1 MRAVSHLGEK
11 SDIEEYMN
19 AQKKEVTEALK
30 SFIESRFTNRPLII
44 EAMQYS
50 LFAGGKR
57 FRPILTLASA
67 DTVEVSNKTQHRE
80 LAKPV
85 ACAIELIHTY
95 SLVHD
100 DLPAMDNDVLRRG
113 RPTSHVKYGEGLA
126 ILAGDGLLTEAFRI
140 VTELPHTNDPIINK
154 RKLHVAK
161 YLAFAA
167 GPLGMVGGQSTDLEA
182 SGQILKRK
190 NKLLDEEQLKSMHRI
205 KTGALIRAAAVSGA
219 IMVGASKEQL
229 RCVEGY
235 AHELGL
241 GFQIIDDILDVEGA
255 QEKLGK
261 TAGKDATLGKSTYP
275 AFWGI
280 DKSRRLATEAIE
292 KAKSHLKEATLN
304 GRLHEIA
311 DWVLSRS
318 N

>member
-1 MRAVSHLGEK
+1 VRALSPLGEK
-11 SDIEEYMN
+11 NDIEDYLN
-19 AQKKEVTEALK
+19 TQKKEVIEALK
-30 SFIESRFTNRPLII
+30 SLFESTFSNPPLII

-67 DTVEVSNKTQHRE
+67 DTVEKSNKTKNRE

-100 DLPAMDNDVLRRG
+100 DLPAMDDDVLRRG

-140 VTELPHTNDPIINK
+140 VTELPHTNDPIINT
-154 RKLHVAK
+154 RKLLVAK
-161 YLAFAA
+161 HLALAA
-167 GPLGMVGGQSTDLEA
+167 GPLGMVGGQSIDLET
-182 SGQILKRK
+182 SGQILERK
-190 NKLLDEEQLKSMHRI
+190 NKLLDAEQLKSMHRL
-205 KTGALIRAAAVSGA
+205 KTGALIHAAAVSGA
-219 IMVGASKEQL
+219 IMVGASKEQV
-229 RCVEGY
+229 RCIEGY
-235 AHELGL
+235 AYELGL
-241 GFQIIDDILDVEGA
+241 GFQIIDDILDVEGVR
-255 QEKLGK
+255 EKLGK

-275 AFWGI
+275 TFWGI
-280 DKSRRLATEAIE
+280 EKSKRLATEAIE
-292 KAKSHLKEATLN
+292 KAKSHLKEAALS
-304 GRLHEIA
+304 GRLYEIA